1 MRPSARPRF
10 GVTIIPSASPRSDP
24 VGEAVLAEDLGFDLV
39 SVWDHPH
46 GENPSFETWTLMTW
60 MAARTT
66 TIGVASNV
74 LGLPFR
80 LPALVAKMAESLD
93 RLSGGRLV
101 LGLGAG
107 GSDEE
112 LAGFGAPVRSP
123 GQQVDAL
130 EEALEIVRGVWR
142 EPAFTFD
149 GTHHRT
155 EGARLEPKPARPIP
169 IWLGAY
175 RPRMLELTGRLADGW
190 IPSMGYLPP
199 DAAPAAMDRVR
210 AAAERAGRD
219 PDALDFAYNVS
230 VRIGGPPAVDA
241 GRQIAGEV
249 DEVVDRLSALL
260 DVGFTVLNVM
270 AGGRR
275 DEQLERLGREVLPAV
290 RRRAGHRSG

>member
-1 MRPSARPRF
+1 
-10 GVTIIPSASPRSDP
+10 
-24 VGEAVLAEDLGFDLV
+24 
-39 SVWDHPH
+39 
-46 GENPSFETWTLMTW
+46 MTW
-60 MAARTT
+60 IAARTSR
-66 TIGVASNV
+66 IAIASDV

-219 PDALDFAYNVS
+219 PDAL
-230 VRIGGPPAVDA
+230 GGPPAVDA